1 MKYKNLILT
10 TLCMVLFNS
19 NSYGANIVYPKSDN
33 VVINANT
40 TFFIGSEDPQK
51 TLKINSE
58 NVEIHPSGGFYHVV
72 NLVEGEN
79 QFTIDNGV
87 EVKVYTIIKPSKK
100 ITPEFFKIMF
110 AEPIMYTVSTDGAPL
125 RSTPFDGGINRL
137 QHLEKGIPLKIIGE
151 YGNFFKVQLARDDY
165 AWIGKNFVQINKSYD
180 YSPAKMTNYTLVENE
195 QKRTYTIK
203 LDKKVPYILSEITG
217 LVPDDDDG
225 NYTEKN
231 NTLNLVIYNV
241 DGFAENKFEL
251 NIKPTGRM
259 IGYKSY
265 YNQNN
270 ELVIE
275 IRNFPK
281 IDSKNPLKGISITLD
296 PGHGGD
302 EYGAIGCL
310 GDKEKDIN
318 LAISLKL
325 KDYLQK
331 SGANVFMVR
340 EDDRYVDLYDR
351 VKFSQDHS
359 TDIFISIHNNA
370 LPDDLAALRSSGS
383 SIFYFY
389 PQSQELA
396 TKLLMAI
403 TKDLPM
409 DDDRVRQASFAVV
422 RNTESQS
429 VLVEFGY
436 LINPVDNALLITSDF
451 QDMAAQSI
459 LHGLENY
466 LNDK

>member
-1 MKYKNLILT
+1 MNLKNLIISSVMLALFQT
-10 TLCMVLFNS
+10 TCF
-19 NSYGANIVYPKSDN
+19 GANIVYPKSDN
-33 VVINANT
+33 VEINSDT
-40 TFFIGSEDPQK
+40 TFFIGSEDPLK
-51 TLKINSE
+51 ILKINSE
-58 NVEIHPSGGFYHVV
+58 IVEIHPSGGFYHVV
-72 NLVEGEN
+72 SLNEGEN
-79 QFTIDNGV
+79 YFTIDNGV
-87 EVKVYTIIKPSKK
+87 EEKVYTIVKPSKK
-100 ITPEFFKIMF
+100 VVPELYKIMF
-110 AEPIMYTVSTDGAPL
+110 AQPVIYLVALDNAPL

-137 QHLEKGIPLKIIGE
+137 QHLEKGIPLKVIGE
-151 YGNFFKVQLARDDY
+151 YGNFYKVQLARDDY
-165 AWIGKNFVQINKSYD
+165 AWIGKNFVQENKSYD
-180 YSPAKMTNYTLVENE
+180 YSPAKMINYTFDEKE

-217 LVPDDDDG
+217 LVQDDDDG
-225 NYTEKN
+225 NYTELN
-231 NTLNLVIYNV
+231 HTLNLVVYNV

-259 IGYKSY
+259 VGYKSY
-265 YNQNN
+265 FN
-270 ELVIE
+270 ENDELIIE
-275 IRNFPK
+275 IKNFPK
-281 IDSKNPLKGISITLD
+281 INPQNPLKGINITID

-302 EYGAIGCL
+302 EFGTIGCL

-325 KDYLQK
+325 KDYLEK

-340 EDDRYVDLYDR
+340 EDDKFVDLYDR
-351 VKFSQDHS
+351 VKFSQDNDS
-359 TDIFISIHNNA
+359 DIFISVHNNA
-370 LPDDLAALRSSGS
+370 LPDNLAALKSSGS

-389 PQSQELA
+389 PQSKELA

-422 RNTESQS
+422 RNTQSQS

-466 LNDK
+466 LNEK

>member
-1 MKYKNLILT
+1 MRDKNLILII
-10 TLCMVLFNS
+10 LYMIFLQISC
-19 NSYGANIVYPKSDN
+19 YGANIVYPKSDN
-33 VVINANT
+33 SVINANT
-40 TFFIGSEDPQK
+40 TFFIGNEDPQK
-51 TLKINSE
+51 SLKINSE
-58 NVEIHPSGGFYHVV
+58 PVEIHPSGGFYHVV
-72 NLVEGEN
+72 KLKEGEN
-79 QFTIDNGV
+79 LFTIDNGV
-87 EVKVYTIIKPSKK
+87 EAKVYTILKPSRKAD
-100 ITPEFFKIMF
+100 PELFKIMF
-110 AEPIMYTVSTDGAPL
+110 AQPEIYTVSSDNAPL

-151 YGNFFKVQLARDDY
+151 YGDFYKVQLARDDY
-165 AWIGKNFVQINKSYD
+165 AWIGKNYVKINKSYN
-180 YSPAKMTNYTLVENE
+180 YSPAKMISYSFDEKDS
-195 QKRTYTIK
+195 KRTYIIK

-217 LVPDDDDG
+217 LVKDDSDG

-231 NTLNLVIYNV
+231 NTLNLVIYNIE
-241 DGFAENKFEL
+241 GFAENKFEL
-251 NIKPTGRM
+251 NIKPTGRR

-265 YNQNN
+265 YNKDN
-270 ELVIE
+270 ELIIE
-275 IRNFPK
+275 IKNFPK
-281 IDSKNPLKGISITLD
+281 IDPKNPLKGISITID
-296 PGHGGD
+296 PGHGGE

-318 LAISLKL
+318 LAISVKL
-325 KDYLQK
+325 QNYLQK
-331 SGANVFMVR
+331 AGAKVFMVR
-340 EDDRYVDLYDR
+340 EDDKYVDLYDR
-351 VKFSQDHS
+351 VKFSQEND
-359 TDIFISIHNNA
+359 TDIFISVHNNA

-436 LINPVDNALLITSDF
+436 LINPVDNALLINSDF
-451 QDMAAQSI
+451 QDMAALSI